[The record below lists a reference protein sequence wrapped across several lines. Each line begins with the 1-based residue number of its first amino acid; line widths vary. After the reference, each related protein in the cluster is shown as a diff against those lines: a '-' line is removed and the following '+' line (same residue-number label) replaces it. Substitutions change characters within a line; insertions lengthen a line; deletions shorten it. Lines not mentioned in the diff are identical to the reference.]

1 MSIKYN
7 GQTIAGNYTSQIIG
21 LSNTEKAGIIKI
33 ATDEEISTGTSNQVA
48 TTPLHLSKKQDKLI
62 AGENV
67 TLTPNKNGTTIDVN
81 VPPNVLVD
89 DTTIV
94 KDETDIISAI
104 AVRTKNNEIL
114 YDWIGTSEEYES
126 GISDGSISLDWL
138 CYITDDEFV
147 FDSNE
152 IVDNARD
159 TVLND
164 IGIRTYSIDNVYRKN
179 ELVITVN
186 ENNELKLYR
195 SLVNDNTGHELTDT
209 NYWVEENI
217 GSGGGLEIGDI
228 GIAVLAIDETQG
240 LRRYLNGQQIPINDN
255 TQAFLEKLEATAL
268 LYPSILTSTQQE
280 WDDIKS
286 SSAFGQCGKFYIDPD
301 KTYIQLPCITGFI
314 QGLSDLSSLG
324 DMVEAGLPNIE
335 GFTQSEVNV
344 LKNGTG
350 AFTNLNQYTYTVQ
363 VQSGSVFSLYKDV
376 NFDASKSNPIYG
388 SSTTVQPES
397 IRYPY
402 FIQIATGQKTEVN
415 ITNTLELNNPYSL
428 LDIKWSDKI
437 IKNLSW
443 LLSNGQ
449 FNTKALYPSVYN
461 LILTEYNS
469 AVDQTEEVGGVNI
482 TFRKSSE
489 LNMKITTDK
498 TAFDNIL
505 QATNSAWYYV
515 LDTTNEGFYLPI
527 LNGFLQFGS
536 QAGTYMSAGLP
547 NITGTFSS
555 VSDAA
560 KQTGATYI
568 TAETIFNGGASGYQV
583 DRHYSFDASRSSSIY
598 GNSTTVQPEAIQ
610 GYLYFYVGET
620 VQNANLINAAELQ
633 TMISKSKL
641 LIGDPIYTLSNTLS
655 ADEIWLEGA
664 EISRTTYAA
673 LFEIYG
679 TTYGE
684 GDGSTT
690 FNLPDFRNR
699 TIWGAEDFG
708 YIEAGLPNITGSA
721 KAGTF
726 YTPYSGALYPSPK
739 DGAYLNPT
747 TGQTGM
753 YDAAI
758 NIDASLSSSIYGN
771 STTVQPPSVKVR
783 VKTKYM

>member
-33 ATDEEISTGTSNQVA
+33 ATDEEINTGTSNQVA

-67 TLTPNKNGTTIDVN
+67 TLTPNKGGTTIDVN

-89 DTTIV
+89 NTTIV
-94 KDETDIISAI
+94 KNEADVISAI

-164 IGIRTYSIDNVYRKN
+164 IGIRTYSINNVYKEK

-195 SLVNDNTGHELTDT
+195 SLVDDNTGHELTDT
-209 NYWVEENI
+209 NYWAEENI

-228 GIAVLAIDETQG
+228 GITVFAIDETQG

-286 SSAFGQCGKFYIDPD
+286 SSAFGQCGKFYVDPD

-314 QGLSDLSSLG
+314 QGLSDLSALG
-324 DMVEAGLPNIE
+324 DMVESGLPNIT
-335 GFTQSEVNV
+335 GSITTGSANQGVWNQTNGS
-344 LKNGTG
+344 LKTTISTIGTG
-350 AFTNLNQYTYTVQ
+350 GNTGND
-363 VQSGSVFSLYKDV
+363 SLV
-376 NFDASKSNPIYG
+376 TLSIDASRSSSIYG
-388 SSTTVQPES
+388 NSTTVQPES
-397 IRYPY
+397 IKYPY

-428 LDIKWSDKI
+428 LDIKWSDKL

-568 TAETIFNGGASGYQV
+568 TAATIFNGGASGYQV

-598 GNSTTVQPEAIQ
+598 GNSTTVQPEAVQ

-620 VQNANLINAAELQ
+620 IQNANLINAAELQ

-664 EISRTTYAA
+664 EVSRETYAQ

-684 GDGSTT
+684 GNGETT

-699 TIWGAEDFG
+699 TLWGAEDFG
-708 YIEAGLPNITGSA
+708 YIEAGLPNITGS
-721 KAGTF
+721 
-726 YTPYSGALYPSPK
+726 
-739 DGAYLNPT
+739 T
-747 TGQTGM
+747 TGQPRVGKDRGCFYS
-753 YDAAI
+753 YDSTLTRMSQSS
-758 NIDASLSSSIYGN
+758 NSQYSDTLGFNASRSSSIYGN